1 VKDYVS
7 PLELTLY
14 NQRLWY
20 GPILSSS
27 VIDPDSLNAPQWE
40 AVKHT
45 NGPLLILAG
54 AGSGKT
60 RVITFRVAQLIH
72 HHSVSPGNILS
83 VTFTNK
89 AADEMKARIAEIVG
103 LKASGLQLGTFHG
116 FCVNLLRRFRSEAYL
131 PNGFTIFDGDDQL
144 QVIKSCMKELGVP
157 RDQVSP
163 VAVRNEIS
171 RAKDEL
177 RTSHQYA
184 EFCEGFFQEVTSK
197 IYSSYQNVLSNAHGL
212 DFGDLIMSSVR
223 LLRES
228 SHALDFCH
236 ERYRYIQVDEYQDTN
251 RAQYALIRELAS
263 ARRNLAVVG
272 DDDQSIYGWRGADIR
287 NLLDFE
293 AEYPDSRVIKLEQ
306 NYRSTQMILDAA
318 HHVVSRLPERK
329 EKHLWT
335 DRSDGSLIKVIETYD
350 EEDEAIRVLTEIQNL
365 IAAEGCLRGDFAI
378 MYRTNAQSRPLEEC
392 FVKAGLP
399 YQLVGGTEFYSRR
412 EIKDLLAYLRVVS
425 NPQDDVSLERVVNVP
440 SRGIGEKTL
449 NWLKEW
455 AASRGV
461 SASSGLRMLA
471 SDKSSVP
478 IDDVPSRALKVLG
491 PVADLLVE
499 FDDLARRSSLPYLIE
514 QIFERSGYKNMLELD
529 RDAGADR
536 IENVMELI
544 AATARYADGDPLESL
559 IRYLQEVA
567 LVSDVDR
574 MRVDADSI
582 TLITLHAAKGLEFK
596 NVFLVGFEEEYCPHF
611 RSFHDPLQMEEERRL
626 AYVGITRAIDRL
638 YLTYARFRGGW
649 GSRARLPSRFIQDI
663 PDDLLETIGRTERV
677 SSSPSTAKID
687 LSTERSY
694 SDGQKVCHPVFGK
707 GIVISGKIGPSG
719 DEEVQVAFADGGI
732 KLLSVSFANLERM

>member
-1 VKDYVS
+1 MEDGIN
-7 PLELTLY
+7 PLELTLD

-20 GPILSSS
+20 GANLSNSL
-27 VIDPDSLNAPQWE
+27 IDPDSLNGPQWE

-72 HHSVSPGNILS
+72 QHSVNPANILS

-89 AADEMKARIAEIVG
+89 AADEMKARIAGIVG
-103 LKASGLQLGTFHG
+103 AKAAGLELGTFHG
-116 FCVNLLRRFRSEAYL
+116 FCVKLLRRFGAEAHL
-131 PNGFTIFDGDDQL
+131 PDGFTIFDGDDQL
-144 QVIKSCMKELGVP
+144 QVIKSCLKELGIP

-163 VAVRNEIS
+163 VAIRNEIS

-184 EFCEGFFQEVTSK
+184 EFCEGFFQEVASK
-197 IYSSYQNVLSNAHGL
+197 VYSNYQNVLSRAQGL

-228 SHALDFCH
+228 SDALAFCH

-251 RAQYALIRELAS
+251 RAQYELIREMAS

-329 EKHLWT
+329 KKNLWT
-335 DRSDGSLIKVIETYD
+335 DRSEGSLIKVIETYD
-350 EEDEAIRVLTEIQNL
+350 EEDEAVRVLTEIQNL
-365 IAAEGCLRGDFAI
+365 IAAEGCVRGDFAI
-378 MYRTNAQSRPLEEC
+378 MYRTNAQSRPLEEA

-399 YQLVGGTEFYSRR
+399 YQLVGGTEFYARR
-412 EIKDLLAYLRVVS
+412 EIKDLLAYLRVIS
-425 NPQDDVSLERVVNVP
+425 NQQDDVSLERIVNVP

-449 NWLKEW
+449 GWLKEW
-455 AASRGV
+455 AADRGV
-461 SASSGLRMLA
+461 SASAALRMLTP
-471 SDKSSVP
+471 DKSSPVAS
-478 IDDVPSRALKVLG
+478 DVPARILKVLG
-491 PVADLLVE
+491 PVAELLVE
-499 FDDLARRSSLPYLIE
+499 LDELARSSSLPYLVE
-514 QIFERSGYKNMLELD
+514 QIFERSGYKDMLELD
-529 RDAGADR
+529 REAGVDR
-536 IENVMELI
+536 VENVTELI
-544 AATARYADGDPLESL
+544 TATARYADGEPLDSL
-559 IRYLQEVA
+559 GRYLQEVA

-626 AYVGITRAIDRL
+626 AYVGITRAVDRL
-638 YLTYARFRGGW
+638 CLTHARFRGGW

-663 PDDLLETIGRTERV
+663 PDDLLDEIGRKENVV
-677 SSSPSTAKID
+677 SSSIPAKSSM
-687 LSTERSY
+687 STERTY
-694 SDGQKVCHPVFGK
+694 SDGQKVRHSVFGK
-707 GIVISGKIGPSG
+707 GIVISGKIGPG
-719 DEEVQVAFADGGI
+719 GEEEVQVAFADGGI